1 MEILETVASFL
12 MMPSDTLHPIFSLS
26 KISAFPP
33 SMCQELCM
41 ICLSSALFSN
51 YSHPPISLSSFLYHI
66 SVLIMIVPTRL
77 LHGASSFH
85 LSLLPRQFM
94 FQSSMF

>member
-1 MEILETVASFL
+1 
-12 MMPSDTLHPIFSLS
+12 
-26 KISAFPP
+26 
-33 SMCQELCM
+33 M

-66 SVLIMIVPTRL
+66 SVLIMIVPTLL

-94 FQSSMF
+94 FQSSMFYRCVCLFEVVMGALTSRIER